1 VAVILNG
8 RKKVN
13 IGKPVMRSADEA
25 EPLPLFRTFPALATK
40 LPHVSLGI
48 FPTPVEKVDPL
59 GSALGLDRFYMKR
72 DDLSG
77 AVYGGNKVRMLEF
90 LLGGALRANAR
101 EVVTVGYA
109 GSNHALALAIYADR
123 LGLKCSSYLL
133 PQANAHYVR
142 RNLLASYRHHAR
154 LHACG
159 NYLSLAGGVLGGLI
173 RATFQNGTL
182 PGFIQP
188 GGSSPLG
195 IAGYINAGFELK
207 EQIDAGLLP
216 EPDRIYVP
224 LGSMG
229 TTIGLMLGLKVAGV
243 RSRIIAVRVLEE
255 HLASPWLLRRRY
267 RDTSAFLH
275 KLDPAFLKLD
285 YPRESLEIR
294 NDCLG
299 KGYAHYTAK
308 DVESAAL
315 MREHCG
321 IILSG
326 TYSAKAFSAVIDDAA
341 KGILKDKT
349 ILFWNTYN
357 SRDLSPLTA
366 DLDYPVL
373 PRGFHRY
380 FKEDVQPLDEG
391 GFDR

>member
-1 VAVILNG
+1 MNEAIKPCARAVT
-8 RKKVN
+8 
-13 IGKPVMRSADEA
+13 ATEQ
-25 EPLPLFRTFPALATK
+25 LPLFRKFPALAAR
-40 LPHVSLGI
+40 LPHVPLGL

-77 AVYGGNKVRMLEF
+77 VVYGGNKVRMLEF
-90 LLGGALRANAR
+90 LLGGALRANAK

-109 GSNHALALAIYADR
+109 GSNHALALAIYANG
-123 LGLKCSSYLL
+123 LNLKCSSYLL

-142 RNLLASYRHHAR
+142 RNLLACHYHHAR

-159 NYLSLAGGVLGGLI
+159 NYLSLGWGLLGGLI
-173 RATFQNGTL
+173 RATVQNGTL
-182 PGFIQP
+182 PSFIGP

-195 IAGYINAGFELK
+195 IAGYINAAFELK

-229 TTIGLMLGLKVAGV
+229 TTIGLMLGLKIAGV
-243 RSRIIAVRVLEE
+243 RSRVIAVRVLEE
-255 HLASPWLLRRRY
+255 ILASPWLLRRRY
-267 RDTSAFLH
+267 RATSAFLH
-275 KLDPAFLKLD
+275 RLDPSFPKLD

-299 KGYAHYTAK
+299 DGYAQFTAK
-308 DVESAAL
+308 DVESARL
-315 MREHCG
+315 MREHGG
-321 IILSG
+321 IIMNG
-326 TYSAKAFSAVIDDAA
+326 TYSAKAFSALVDDAR
-341 KGILKDKT
+341 KGVVKDKT

-357 SRDLSPLTA
+357 SRDLSSLA
-366 DLDYPVL
+366 AGLDFHVL

-380 FKEDVQPLDEG
+380 FEEDVQPLDKG